1 MASTYPQPSD
11 YEASCLLKFVVN
23 LMPVP
28 ASESY
33 QLSASETSRL
43 LSFLTSLASQPTP
56 PQLSASE
63 MFCLRNF
70 ITRLPQPP
78 VPVPQ
83 PLSAPTPAQ
92 VIPASKDPSFLNT
105 ALSYHSEHSRALG
118 GRTARDVRN
127 SYSQFS
133 GYLSPRRVNT
143 GTPSHQPVQ
152 ADIPSPQPID
162 TSQWGII
169 VTFTLYL
176 WEHPKAPAKARQGL
190 SLIEGTKRSRW
201 TQANDAFLLKGNS
214 LASLNP
220 SHMIHNFDEFARE
233 KLISRLPIF
242 GNFRALPTDHIRL
255 ASGLRQEGRAK
266 LSPEMIEGIDGDL
279 NCSVKEFLD
288 KIGTRN
294 FCVIIERKEPQHVDI
309 IDKNRACVAQ
319 IDPKIAAKADAQRN
333 VERAIAR
340 TLREAAEGRFSRLP
354 AVSPPTSTDATP
366 SVTTQP

>member
-11 YEASCLLKFVVN
+11 YEASCLLKFVIS
-23 LMPVP
+23 LLPVP

-63 MFCLRNF
+63 ISCLQNF
-70 ITRLPQPP
+70 ITRFPQPQ

-105 ALSYHSEHSRALG
+105 AFSYHSEHSRALG

-127 SYSQFS
+127 SYSRYS

-143 GTPSHQPVQ
+143 GTPSPQPVQ
-152 ADIPSPQPID
+152 ADMPSPQPID

-176 WEHPKAPAKARQGL
+176 WEHPKAPAVVRQ
-190 SLIEGTKRSRW
+190 
-201 TQANDAFLLKGNS
+201 GNS

-233 KLISRLPIF
+233 KLMSRLPIF
-242 GNFRALPTDHIRL
+242 GNFRALPTDQIRL
-255 ASGLRQEGRAK
+255 ASGLRQEGKAK
-266 LSPEMIEGIDGDL
+266 FSPEMIEGIDGDL
-279 NCSVKEFLD
+279 NCSVKDFLD
-288 KIGTRN
+288 KIGTRK
-294 FCVIIERKEPQHVDI
+294 FCVIIERNEPQHVEI
-309 IDKNRACVAQ
+309 IDKHRACVAQ

-354 AVSPPTSTDATP
+354 AVSSPTSTEATS
-366 SVTTQP
+366 SVTTDP